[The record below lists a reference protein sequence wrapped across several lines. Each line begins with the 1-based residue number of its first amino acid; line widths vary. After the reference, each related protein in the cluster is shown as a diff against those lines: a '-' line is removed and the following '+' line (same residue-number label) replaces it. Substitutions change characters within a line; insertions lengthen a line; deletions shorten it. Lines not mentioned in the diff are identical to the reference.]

1 MVQPVEC
8 LVAPLA
14 LGPAAV
20 GVHPGVPLQL
30 VVSEHSEVLLSTL
43 TTKVIQLPITK
54 VVNQISKYSENVP
67 ALLLGLLKRCVN
79 VNR

>member
-54 VVNQISKYSENVP
+54 VVN
-67 ALLLGLLKRCVN
+67 
-79 VNR
+79 